1 MGSKKVQ
8 VPSRSRKKSGRKQ
21 QVSGSRPWRVRQHA
35 DLCSE
40 GSDGRHFLGGE
51 SSSRVASL
59 RQQAGRAQNKSRRE
73 RQVVRLLMSET
84 FFFFFFSIQ
93 VSSHEESVVRTPSS

>member
-1 MGSKKVQ
+1 MGNKWVQ
-8 VPSRSRKKSGRKQ
+8 VPGGSRKKPQSKPGKKQ
-21 QVSGSRPWRVRQHA
+21 QVSDSRPREVRQHA

-84 FFFFFFSIQ
+84 FLFFMRNLLSENL
-93 VSSHEESVVRTPSS
+93 SPA